1 MGSSSYWRSVYA
13 LRAWRQ
19 GTFRRIVISGGPAP
33 ADRSIAA
40 PMRDFLEAH
49 GVPREAIQI
58 ETQSTSTHE
67 NALRVAELLAH
78 VPGSKVLLTSDYHMF
93 RAFRAFKKAG
103 LEVLPRPFPDAGKRA
118 VGWAGRWPAF
128 VDLIVEMMKIGYYR
142 VRGWI

>member
-1 MGSSSYWRSVYA
+1 
-13 LRAWRQ
+13 
-19 GTFRRIVISGGPAP
+19 
-33 ADRSIAA
+33 
-40 PMRDFLEAH
+40 MRDFLEAH

-58 ETQSTSTHE
+58 ETQSTTTHE